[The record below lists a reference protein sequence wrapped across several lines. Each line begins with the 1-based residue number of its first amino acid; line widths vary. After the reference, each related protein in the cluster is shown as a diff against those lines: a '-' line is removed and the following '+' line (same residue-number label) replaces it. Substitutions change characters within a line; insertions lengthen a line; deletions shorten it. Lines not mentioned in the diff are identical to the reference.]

1 MVRRDK
7 RAPPPAPSATGA
19 TGAEAG
25 GSGSRGPQG
34 GGALRA
40 EGDAGAGVT
49 VASVV
54 RGREGVSW
62 ERAREL
68 VRRGKVKVNDARVT
82 DPAARVAPDARVT
95 VDLAAPRADRVE
107 GELEPTRVVFLDEHL
122 VVVDKPHG
130 VSTIPYDEGERGTL
144 IDRVQAFLHRHRG
157 ADRNA
162 PLFVVHRI
170 DKDTSG
176 LVVFGRSWAAKRHLA
191 GLFRAHA
198 IERRYLALV
207 CGHPARDAF
216 TVDTILLEDR
226 GDGLRGSAR
235 KPSPGAGKRAI
246 THIQVLA
253 RLDGSI
259 SLARCQLE
267 TGRTHQI
274 RIHLAESGHPLV
286 GERVYGRDVPRPV
299 DHDRALLHAHELG
312 FSHPVHEGRLL
323 RFRRDPPEDFLAR
336 LRAAG
341 GALPEG
347 ESI

>member
-7 RAPPPAPSATGA
+7 RAPSSAGRAASVAGRSSSANRGVAP
-19 TGAEAG
+19 E
-25 GSGSRGPQG
+25 RGVT
-34 GGALRA
+34 
-40 EGDAGAGVT
+40 ESGAGVT
-49 VASVV
+49 VASLV
-54 RGREGVSW
+54 RASASLSW
-62 ERAREL
+62 EQAREF
-68 VRRGKVKVNDARVT
+68 VRRGKVRVDGALVT
-82 DPAARVAPDARVT
+82 DPAARVAPDARVSI
-95 VDLAAPRADRVE
+95 DAAAPRVDRVE
-107 GELEPTRVVFLDEHL
+107 GELDASRVVFLDEHL

-130 VSTIPYDEGERGTL
+130 VSTIPYEEGERGTL
-144 IDRVQAFLHRHRG
+144 IDRVQWFLHRHRG

-216 TVDTILLEDR
+216 TVDSVLLEDR

-235 KPSPGAGKRAI
+235 KPVPGAGKRAI
-246 THIQVLA
+246 THVQVLA
-253 RLDGSI
+253 RLDGSL

-299 DHDRALLHAHELG
+299 EHDRALLHAHELG
-312 FSHPVHEGRLL
+312 FSHPVHEGRAL

-341 GALPEG
+341 GALPEP
-347 ESI
+347 EPA